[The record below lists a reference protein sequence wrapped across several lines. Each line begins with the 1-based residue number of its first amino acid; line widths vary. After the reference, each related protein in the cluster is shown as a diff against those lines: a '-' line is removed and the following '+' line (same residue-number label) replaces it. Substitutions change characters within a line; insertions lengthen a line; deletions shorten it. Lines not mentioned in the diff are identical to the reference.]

1 MSLGKSTHLLEFIL
15 EKEKQEKQKR
25 TKRMMMIGGG
35 VAIAGFIALGSF
47 WISGSSTVQNSMV
60 YPIADLNSVDVEKLL
75 SQAPSGL
82 KVSDQK
88 SGDTFLLRDV
98 HQFAMLRAALTDDSQ
113 PITSTAD
120 WETGNVV
127 STEVEG
133 ISTEISPER
142 RKEIKRM
149 IASEGPL
156 TEADIMPAFP
166 GGQVALKRFLSKQL
180 RYPTEASRSKTQG
193 TVYLRF
199 VIDEDGMVNDPEVMR
214 GIGDGCDEEA
224 IRVLQQMPPWLAGEV
239 SGVKVPVYATLAIN
253 FRFL

>member
-1 MSLGKSTHLLEFIL
+1 MSLSKSTHLLEFIL
-15 EKEKQEKQKR
+15 EKERQEKKKR
-25 TKRMMMIGGG
+25 SKRIIMVGGG
-35 VAIAGFIALGSF
+35 IAIAGFIALGGF
-47 WISGSSTVQNSMV
+47 YFSGNSSSQNAMV
-60 YPIADLNSVDVEKLL
+60 YPIADLSSVEVEKLL

-98 HQFAMLRAALTDDSQ
+98 HQFAMLRAALGDETQ
-113 PITSTAD
+113 PITSTAE
-120 WETGNVV
+120 WEAGNVV
-127 STEVEG
+127 SAEVEG
-133 ISTEISPER
+133 ITNEISPER

-199 VIDEDGMVNDPEVMR
+199 VIDEEGMVNDPEVMR

-224 IRVLQQMPPWLAGEV
+224 IRVLEQMPPWLAGEV

>member
-1 MSLGKSTHLLEFIL
+1 MSLSKSTHLLEFIL
-15 EKEKQEKQKR
+15 EKEKQERKKR
-25 TKRMMMIGGG
+25 NKRMMMIGAG
-35 VAIAGFIALGSF
+35 VAIAGFTALGSVLF
-47 WISGSSTVQNSMV
+47 SSNSAIQNSMV
-60 YPIADLNSVDVEKLL
+60 YPIADLNSVEVEKLL

-82 KVSDQK
+82 KVSDHK

-98 HQFAMLRAALTDDSQ
+98 HQFAMLRAALMDDSQ
-113 PITSTAD
+113 PIASTAD
-120 WETGNVV
+120 WEAGNVGT
-127 STEVEG
+127 TEVEG
-133 ISTEISPER
+133 ITSEISSER

-180 RYPTEASRSKTQG
+180 RYPIEASRNKTQG

-199 VIDEDGMVNDPEVMR
+199 VIDEEGMVNDPEVMR

>member
-1 MSLGKSTHLLEFIL
+1 MSLRKSTHLLEFIL
-15 EKEKQEKQKR
+15 EKEKQERKKRQKR
-25 TKRMMMIGGG
+25 IIMIGGG
-35 VAIAGFIALGSF
+35 LAVAGMITIGSIWF
-47 WISGSSTVQNSMV
+47 SGGDGVKNSLV
-60 YPIADLNSVDVEKLL
+60 YPIADLSSVEVEQLL
-75 SQAPSGL
+75 IQAPSGL

-98 HQFAMLRAALTDDSQ
+98 HQFAMLRAALMDDTQ
-113 PITSTAD
+113 PMASTAD
-120 WETGNVV
+120 WEAGNVV
-127 STEVEG
+127 TTEVEG
-133 ISTEISPER
+133 ITNQISPER
-142 RKEIKRM
+142 RQEIKRM

-180 RYPTEASRSKTQG
+180 RYPTEASRTKTQG

-199 VIDEDGMVNDPEVMR
+199 VIDEEGMVNDPEVMR
-214 GIGDGCDEEA
+214 GIGNGCDEEA

>member
-15 EKEKQEKQKR
+15 EKEKQERKKR
-25 TKRMMMIGGG
+25 NRRMVMIGSGLA
-35 VAIAGFIALGSF
+35 VAGMLAVGSV
-47 WISGSSTVQNSMV
+47 WYTGTTAAQNTPV
-60 YPIADLNSVDVEKLL
+60 YPIADLSSVDVERLL
-75 SQAPSGL
+75 SQAPAGL
-82 KVSDQK
+82 KVSDQQ

-98 HQFAMLRAALTDDSQ
+98 HQFTMLQAALMEDGQ
-113 PITSTAD
+113 PMASTAE
-120 WETGNVV
+120 WEAGNVAA
-127 STEVEG
+127 TEVES
-133 ISTEISPER
+133 ITTQVSEERKQEIR
-142 RKEIKRM
+142 RM

-166 GGQVALKRFLSKQL
+166 GGQVALKRFLTKQL
-180 RYPTEASRSKTQG
+180 HYPAEASRSKTEG

-214 GIGDGCDEEA
+214 GIGHGCDEEA
-224 IRVLQQMPPWLAGEV
+224 IRVLQQMPPWLPGEL

>member
-1 MSLGKSTHLLEFIL
+1 MSLAKSTHLLEFIL
-15 EKEKQEKQKR
+15 EKERQEKKKR
-25 TKRMMMIGGG
+25 TKRMMMVGGG
-35 VAIAGFIALGSF
+35 IAIAGVIAIGSIWF
-47 WISGSSTVQNSMV
+47 TGNSANQNSTV

-98 HQFAMLRAALTDDSQ
+98 HQFAMLRAALVDDGQ
-113 PITSTAD
+113 PIASTAD
-120 WETGNVV
+120 WEAGNVV

-133 ISTEISPER
+133 ITNEISPER
-142 RKEIKRM
+142 RQEIKRM

-199 VIDEDGMVNDPEVMR
+199 VIDEEGMVNDPEVMR

-224 IRVLQQMPPWLAGEV
+224 IRVLEQMPPWLAGEV